1 MTLQLRLFAAFLALL
16 SLLAARHLYR
26 HQRAVEA
33 THARSSAPLGALP
46 AASQLPRGQAGH
58 RAL

>member
-1 MTLQLRLFAAFLALL
+1 MTLQLRLFVAFLALL

-26 HQRAVEA
+26 RQRAVEA
-33 THARSSAPLGALP
+33 THARLSAPHGALP
-46 AASQLPRGQAGH
+46 AASQLPKGQAGH